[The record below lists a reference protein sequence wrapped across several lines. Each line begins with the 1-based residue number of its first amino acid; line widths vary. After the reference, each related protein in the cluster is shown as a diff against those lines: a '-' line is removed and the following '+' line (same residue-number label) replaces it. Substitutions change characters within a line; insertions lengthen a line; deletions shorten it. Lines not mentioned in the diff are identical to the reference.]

1 MCKTILIAAND
12 PNIIYLLRRYAEASG
27 FKVARCDFGEALVD
41 QAKLINPVLILLE
54 IEPPESSW
62 RPYVLKL
69 KADPITQSI
78 PIVLYSYF
86 DEMVNGQEE
95 NIAGFLQKSIM
106 YNDFITALDKAGVQ
120 PIE

>member
-12 PNIIYLLRRYAEASG
+12 PNIIYLLQRYAEASG
-27 FKVARCDFGEALVD
+27 FKVARSDFGDALVD
-41 QAKLINPVLILLE
+41 QAKAINPVLILLE

-62 RPYVLKL
+62 RPYVQQL
-69 KADPITQSI
+69 KADPLTQSI

-86 DEMVNGQEE
+86 EEMVRSPEDD
-95 NIAGFLQKSIM
+95 IAGFLQKSIM
-106 YNDFITALDKAGVQ
+106 YNDFISALDKAGVQ

>member
-1 MCKTILIAAND
+1 VCKTILIAAND

-41 QAKLINPVLILLE
+41 QAKNIQPVLILLE

-62 RPYVLKL
+62 RPYVQQL
-69 KADPITQSI
+69 KADHLTQSI
-78 PIVLYSYF
+78 PIVLYSYL
-86 DEMVNGQEE
+86 DEMVSCQEE
-95 NIAGFLQKSIM
+95 NIAGFLQKSVM
-106 YNDFITALDKAGVQ
+106 YTDFIVALGKAGVQ